1 MELRKAQAEA
11 KAIPVIWPPSL
22 SLKVNLRK
30 FANLS
35 LERPLVMGIVNVT
48 PDSFTD
54 GGEFFGK
61 EHAIEHGKKLLQDGA
76 DILDLGGESTR
87 PGAQPVALDEELRRV
102 LPVIT
107 ELAKLGA
114 IISVDTRH
122 SYVMEKA
129 IEAGATVLN
138 DVTALEGEGSLEVA
152 ANSSA
157 YVILM
162 HMRGSPLTM
171 MNDTIYDNLVSEVS
185 DYLGHRI
192 SACLSAGIGLD
203 RIAIDPGFGFG
214 KTREQNLELIENLG
228 LLDRHQCPIMVGLS
242 RKFGKHKPA
251 KNRLPESLAV
261 AVKSVINGADIIRV
275 HEVAETRDALSA
287 IQY

>member
-1 MELRKAQAEA
+1 
-11 KAIPVIWPPSL
+11 
-22 SLKVNLRK
+22 
-30 FANLS
+30 
-35 LERPLVMGIVNVT
+35 MGIVNVT

-54 GGEFFGK
+54 GGDFVGK
-61 EHAIEHGKKLLQDGA
+61 EHAIAHGKRLLEDGA
-76 DILDLGGESTR
+76 DILDIGGESTR
-87 PGAQPVALDEELRRV
+87 PGAVPVTPDEELRRV

-138 DVTALEGEGSLEVA
+138 DVTALEGKGSLNIA
-152 ANSSA
+152 ANSKA
-157 YVILM
+157 CIVLM

-171 MNDTIYDNLVSEVS
+171 MDDTRYHNLVSEVS
-185 DYLGHRI
+185 DYLGFRI
-192 SACLSAGIGLD
+192 SACLSAGIGLE

-214 KTREQNLELIENLG
+214 KTREQNLELIDNLDFFG
-228 LLDRHQCPIMVGLS
+228 RHQCPILVGLS

-261 AVKSVINGADIIRV
+261 AVKSVINGADIVRV

-287 IQY
+287 IHY